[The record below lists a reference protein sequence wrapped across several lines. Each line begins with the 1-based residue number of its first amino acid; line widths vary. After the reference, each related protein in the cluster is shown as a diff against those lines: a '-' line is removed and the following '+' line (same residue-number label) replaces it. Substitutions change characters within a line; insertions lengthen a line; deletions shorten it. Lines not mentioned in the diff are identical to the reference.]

1 MADHN
6 PDHDRNHDHD
16 HDIALMAHLM
26 RRAGFGA
33 QYGELEARAAKG
45 YAATVDELL
54 NPETHDHG
62 MDLDLAERCFIEWS
76 HFTRGVPEYFA
87 FRMINS
93 RRQLEEKM
101 VLFWHGILCT
111 ADSKVQSYPT
121 SYQEIEMFRRY
132 GMGSF
137 RDLLVE
143 ISRDPA
149 MIFFLDN
156 CLSHKGAINENYGR
170 ELLELFSMGVG
181 MDGQFNY
188 TEEDVKECA
197 RAFTGWT
204 IANNVPGQ
212 PYGRYVAKF
221 VYNPDDHDNGQKT
234 FLGETG
240 NFNGEDI
247 VDIIVKQPATA
258 RFISRHLYSYFVADE
273 AQVPAWMDTPPQ
285 DLETIRMLEE
295 EYYRSGYNIRAM
307 LRALFHSDAFKNAR
321 FARVKSPVETVMGTL
336 RLVGDWTEPKP
347 GFEFIFDEMKHMGQ
361 ELFNPPSVE
370 GWHTGREWID
380 GGTLVHRI
388 NFTADF
394 VGDVT
399 QPGVR
404 AIIERLADQG
414 PVIAPETLVDAT
426 CQLLGHY
433 ELAEETR
440 QMLAASVAK
449 EGTLRT
455 DTAEFAGRVSEL
467 LQMIVATK
475 EYIYA

>member
-1 MADHN
+1 MA
-6 PDHDRNHDHD
+6 DHD

-33 QYGELEARAAKG
+33 QYADLEARAAKG
-45 YAATVDELL
+45 YAATVAELL
-54 NPETHDHG
+54 NPEQNPHG

-111 ADSKVQSYPT
+111 ADSKTQSYPT
-121 SYQEIEMFRRY
+121 SYAEIEMFRQY
-132 GMGSF
+132 GLGSF
-137 RDLLVE
+137 RDLLVQ
-143 ISRDPA
+143 ISKDPA

-181 MDGQFNY
+181 KDGQFNY
-188 TEEDVKECA
+188 TEDDVKECA

-212 PYGRYVAKF
+212 PYGRYAAKF
-221 VYNPDDHDNGQKT
+221 VYNPADHDNGVKT

-240 NFNGEDI
+240 NFNGEDVI
-247 VDIIVKQPATA
+247 DIIAKQPATA
-258 RFISRHLYSYFVADE
+258 RFISRHLYTYFVADE

-285 DLETIRMLEE
+285 DPDTIQMLED
-295 EYYRSGYNIRAM
+295 EYFRSGYDIRSM
-307 LRALFHSDAFKNAR
+307 LRLLFHSDAFKNAR
-321 FARVKSPVETVMGTL
+321 FQRVKSPVETVVGTL
-336 RLVGDWTEPKP
+336 RLVGDWQEPKP

-394 VGDVT
+394 VGDVN

-404 AIIERLADQG
+404 EIISRLADRG
-414 PVIAPETLVDAT
+414 PAITPAELVDAAA
-426 CQLLGHY
+426 QFLGHY
-433 ELAEETR
+433 ELAPETR
-440 QMLAASVAK
+440 RMLADSLAK
-449 EGTLRT
+449 GGALRT
-455 DTAEFAGRVSEL
+455 DTDDFPGRVSEL

>member
-1 MADHN
+1 MADQN
-6 PDHDRNHDHD
+6 

-33 QYGELEARAAKG
+33 QYAELEELAAKG
-45 YAATVDELL
+45 YDAVLEELL
-54 NPETHDHG
+54 NPEVNDHG
-62 MDLDLAERCFIEWS
+62 MDLDVAERCFIEWS
-76 HFTRGVPEYFA
+76 HQTRGVPEYFA

-93 RRQLEEKM
+93 KCQLEEKM

-111 ADSKVQSYPT
+111 ADSKTQSYPT
-121 SYQEIEMFRRY
+121 SYDEIEMFRNL

-137 RDLLVE
+137 RDLLVG

-156 CLSHKGAINENYGR
+156 CLSHKAAINENYGR

-181 MDGQFNY
+181 MDGEFNY
-188 TEEDVKECA
+188 TEDDVKECA

-204 IANNVPGQ
+204 IANNIPGQ
-212 PYGRYVAKF
+212 PYGRYHAQF
-221 VYNPDDHDNGQKT
+221 VYNPDDHDEGMKT

-240 NFNGEDI
+240 NFNGEDVI
-247 VDIIVKQPATA
+247 DIIAKQPSTA
-258 RFISRHLYSYFVADE
+258 RFISRHLYSYFISDE
-273 AQVPAWMDTPPQ
+273 AQVPSWMETAPKDP
-285 DLETIRMLEE
+285 ETIKMLED
-295 EYYRSGYNIRAM
+295 EYFRSGYNIKSM
-307 LRALFHSDAFKNAR
+307 LRVLFNSDAFKNAR
-321 FARVKSPVETVMGTL
+321 FQRVKSPVETVMGTM

-370 GWHTGREWID
+370 GWHTGQEWID

-394 VGDVT
+394 VGDVN

-404 AIIERLADQG
+404 GIISRLADIG
-414 PVIAPETLVDAT
+414 PVLSPEQMVDET
-426 CQLLGHY
+426 CRFLGHY
-433 ELAEETR
+433 ELADETR
-440 QMLAASVAK
+440 QMMAASMAK
-449 EGTLRT
+449 GGTIHT
-455 DTAEFAGRVSEL
+455 DTEEFGNRVSEL

>member
-1 MADHN
+1 MADQN
-6 PDHDRNHDHD
+6 

-33 QYGELEARAAKG
+33 QYGELETLAARG
-45 YAATVDELL
+45 YDAVVEELL
-54 NPETHDHG
+54 NPEVNDHG
-62 MDLDLAERCFIEWS
+62 MDLDVAERCFIEWS
-76 HFTRGVPEYFA
+76 HQTRGVPEYFA

-93 RRQLEEKM
+93 KCQLEEKM

-111 ADSKVQSYPT
+111 ADSKTQSYPT
-121 SYQEIEMFRRY
+121 SYDEIEMFRSL

-137 RDLLVE
+137 RDLLVG

-181 MDGQFNY
+181 MDGEFNY
-188 TEEDVKECA
+188 TEDDVKECA

-204 IANNVPGQ
+204 IANNLPGQ
-212 PYGRYVAKF
+212 PYGRYHAQF
-221 VYNPDDHDNGQKT
+221 VYNPEDHDEGIKT

-240 NFNGEDI
+240 NFNGEDVI
-247 VDIIVKQPATA
+247 DIIAKQPATA
-258 RFISRHLYSYFVADE
+258 RFISRHLYSYFISDE
-273 AQVPAWMDTPPQ
+273 AQVPSWMETPPKDMQ
-285 DLETIRMLEE
+285 TIKMLED
-295 EYYRSGYNIRAM
+295 EYFRSGYNIKAM
-307 LRALFHSDAFKNAR
+307 LRVLFHSDAFKNAR
-321 FARVKSPVETVMGTL
+321 FQRVKSPVETVMGTM

-370 GWHTGREWID
+370 GWHTGQEWID

-394 VGDVT
+394 VGNVN

-404 AIIERLADQG
+404 EIIDRLSDVG
-414 PVIAPETLVDAT
+414 PVLSPEQMVDET
-426 CQLLGHY
+426 CRLLGHY
-433 ELAEETR
+433 ELAGETR
-440 QMLAASVAK
+440 QMMASSLK
-449 EGTLRT
+449 KGGTIHT
-455 DTAEFAGRVSEL
+455 DTQEFGNRVSEL